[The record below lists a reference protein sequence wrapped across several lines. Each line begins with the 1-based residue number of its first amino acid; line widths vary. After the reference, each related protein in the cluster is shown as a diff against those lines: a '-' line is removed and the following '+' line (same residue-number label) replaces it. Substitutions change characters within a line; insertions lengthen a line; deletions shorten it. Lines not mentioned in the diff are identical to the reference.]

1 MTKPLSFRIVS
12 VSDKPNSFGLHGY
25 VLVSRTGK
33 AYEVARSVGQWNTPW
48 IKGMDI
54 DVPMDQNGNPNWPQL
69 SVEIPHALPDAPRP
83 VLREIFGN

>member
-54 DVPMDQNGNPNWPQL
+54 DVPMDQNGPSCARYSATDWGYL
-69 SVEIPHALPDAPRP
+69 SDKQ
-83 VLREIFGN
+83 